1 MILFKE
7 SMVPLI
13 LNGTKT
19 VTRRRGRRRWNV
31 GAVHLAYTRP
41 AFARPPG
48 KPFARVRIVSMD
60 YEAFPGHGHARWWSR
75 YMDGEAQ
82 REGFSSWDEFLNA
95 YTEIN
100 GVSSTGE
107 PCWRV
112 EFTVVDAPPSEASPE
127 SRGSDASPSHEGTY
141 ERHES

>member
-19 VTRRRGRRRWNV
+19 VTRRRGKCRWRV
-31 GAVHLAYTRP
+31 GAIHQCYTRP

-48 KPFARVRIVSMD
+48 KPFARVRIVSVTQQTWPGQSVLRPVHATIGARREHD
-60 YEAFPGHGHARWWSR
+60 RREAILEGFPSWHDFCEAYRKIN
-75 YMDGEAQ
+75 GEA
-82 REGFSSWDEFLNA
+82 SWGD
-95 YTEIN
+95 
-100 GVSSTGE
+100 

-112 EFTVVDAPPSEASPE
+112 EFIVVDTKGAV
-127 SRGSDASPSHEGTY
+127 R
-141 ERHES
+141 